1 VSAAVSGPHRQDA
14 IAERDRVGRLAR
26 ARELILGVQDGLH
39 LPLAVVTG
47 LASANVAK
55 TALVVAGTAEAAAGA
70 IAKATEAFLAARA
83 EDELYDV
90 EVAKE
95 LGEVDAQRGVE
106 VEELAALLHD
116 EGVPEAAARA
126 SATAIATSPDEG
138 REGARSP
145 LPRAPIGPR
154 DSVIIGVTY
163 GLAALVPLW
172 PYLVWDLSTAMAMS
186 FVSAAV
192 ALVAL
197 AFAKR
202 ASRAL
207 ESHAT
212 PWRRRCALPRLRSAT
227 SSAGQPRAGSA
238 ETGGERERRPT
249 VTRPT
254 PTGISKPPARGG

>member
-138 REGARSP
+138 RGGARSP
-145 LPRAPIGPR
+145 LPRAPIGTARQRDHRRDLRPR
-154 DSVIIGVTY
+154 RAGPVVAVSRLGPVDGDGNVIRLRGGRARRARLREGAHRGRWSHTQRRE
-163 GLAALVPLW
+163 AAVC
-172 PYLVWDLSTAMAMS
+172 AA
-186 FVSAAV
+186 SAAI
-192 ALVAL
+192 AYFIGWA
-197 AFAKR
+197 A
-202 ASRAL
+202 
-207 ESHAT
+207 ES
-212 PWRRRCALPRLRSAT
+212 W
-227 SSAGQPRAGSA
+227 
-238 ETGGERERRPT
+238 
-249 VTRPT
+249 
-254 PTGISKPPARGG
+254 IS